1 MAGKDLTFKL
11 VINAD
16 TKDFVSNVQQSEK
29 TAKAL
34 FDAIKIESDKLK
46 TTSEETAKEVGK
58 IVPDDLQKKADQAKG
73 KLSEVSQAAS
83 ELQGQAIE
91 AAGKIDGLGNELQD
105 TASKANK
112 AGFEIG
118 SAIPSDAVQLAEMLG
133 NKFFSAAKEIES
145 LGDKSTISAG
155 ELRAMSSAGEQGL
168 NELNLALKA
177 AQAELVRLQ
186 STDGTLQDIEIA
198 KQRVLSIQ
206 DAINEASSAFN
217 YYQGVAINAMKGV
230 DGATQSAINQVQRF
244 SAVDLTGVVGEAQT
258 ATRAIESMGDGASLS
273 TKEIERIGSIGT
285 NSINALERELLTA
298 RNAFS
303 ALEQSSE
310 AVTLNEI
317 KAAGDKV
324 KGLEQA
330 VDLTKSAFS
339 EFNVKATTAMQGVS
353 TSTDKASGSA
363 KQAGHAIYEALGIK
377 PPSVINDAIA
387 DLTRKL
393 ENFKA
398 NSKLPAEEVE
408 RVTKITEQQIEK
420 LKSELN
426 GVEPAAQKANSG
438 ISGLSKGMDGAK
450 FAVTALVGALATIGV
465 GLGLR
470 ELAQA
475 ADSYTN
481 LSARINI
488 ATSDG
493 GNFQQAMA
501 GVHQVALATNSS
513 LDATAG
519 LFTKVNDVGKQMGM
533 TQQQSL
539 DLVKTINMAI
549 QTGGGDAAAS
559 EAAIVQLTQALQ
571 SGVLRGDEFNSIMEQ
586 APGISKALAQSLGV
600 TTGELRKMAE
610 NGELSAEKVIK
621 ALQSQSAA
629 IEADYA
635 KFPTTIGNALQR
647 ITTQWQILI
656 GTMDQANG
664 ASATV
669 AQWLVT
675 LADNMDVVET
685 ILEDIGEGFIWV
697 GDQLKKIDP
706 ATIEA
711 LKEALSTAY
720 ETVKSMAS
728 TIGTG
733 IGNTVDQLN
742 TLLGAMFNFDSGV
755 DTATDKTNGFT
766 KALQALNVVFGFIGD
781 GFEAISIVSNLLAGV
796 FYDVGAAWEGFKS
809 KLKWGDA
816 KDQAIADMEAMAKKA
831 QEYYDRAS
839 NGATDFKSK
848 GIAAIQEIGK
858 TQDQKNQ
865 ESLQKSN
872 ATFAE
877 LIKQDQEFLLK
888 SKELAGERAAI
899 NAQLNQARKDGNQS
913 TIDSIIQK
921 SNELEGREKEHAANK
936 ATLDKDMLASAQD
949 YAEAAIKANGGVM
962 DGVMQADLL
971 TKGYIVTI
979 DEAGKVSVQAGQS
992 AEQAAES
999 AAKKEEALKLAKENV
1014 KKADEEYLAYQKQ
1027 AAAERALL
1035 EQQIEQAKK
1044 SGDLNALAS
1053 AQASITAINA
1063 KEAELANNRDL
1074 RIAELNKANTGS
1086 GQVAETAYSRASA
1099 AAKLFGVDLDVSLN
1113 KVSKSFSSSGNE
1125 LDGLKTKLGEAGYTG
1140 KQAGDVLYQAWE
1152 EWLSKAKSQAEIDAA
1167 NAKMRE
1173 FEAQG
1178 VFSTKQVELG
1188 ITAIKRATS
1197 ELPDALDET
1206 GKAFERLGI
1215 KTKEQLRLS
1224 AQMALA
1230 DFETVRQSGQATQ
1243 ADLQKAYEKTIQLAY
1258 ASGDAQSIA
1267 AANAKAASLGLS
1279 IQVSETGQV
1288 SVKANNAVE
1297 ESLHRVR
1304 NATGNA
1310 GDGFDDLGRR
1320 GVQAGRDTAEAWEE
1334 ARKATEAAMASQG
1347 KMKASKTG
1355 TTAKHGLSVEEI
1367 EQRLKD
1373 IGYEGDAKQ
1382 KAKQLF
1388 QDAEPVAGGY
1398 YKSASN
1404 EWVKKKYGTTAY
1416 DNQKALGN
1424 AMYVMEQIEKLEQ
1437 YVGKS
1442 GRSAGL
1448 NDYAPSIPSVPNT
1461 ANSINS
1467 GPTTIIRFESNGQQV
1482 EAQVDANQ
1490 VDPLVAML
1498 EKLKVIKKS
1507 T

>member
-1 MAGKDLTFKL
+1 
-11 VINAD
+11 
-16 TKDFVSNVQQSEK
+16 
-29 TAKAL
+29 
-34 FDAIKIESDKLK
+34 
-46 TTSEETAKEVGK
+46 
-58 IVPDDLQKKADQAKG
+58 
-73 KLSEVSQAAS
+73 
-83 ELQGQAIE
+83 
-91 AAGKIDGLGNELQD
+91 
-105 TASKANK
+105 
-112 AGFEIG
+112 
-118 SAIPSDAVQLAEMLG
+118 
-133 NKFFSAAKEIES
+133 
-145 LGDKSTISAG
+145 
-155 ELRAMSSAGEQGL
+155 
-168 NELNLALKA
+168 
-177 AQAELVRLQ
+177 
-186 STDGTLQDIEIA
+186 
-198 KQRVLSIQ
+198 
-206 DAINEASSAFN
+206 
-217 YYQGVAINAMKGV
+217 
-230 DGATQSAINQVQRF
+230 
-244 SAVDLTGVVGEAQT
+244 
-258 ATRAIESMGDGASLS
+258 
-273 TKEIERIGSIGT
+273 
-285 NSINALERELLTA
+285 
-298 RNAFS
+298 
-303 ALEQSSE
+303 
-310 AVTLNEI
+310 
-317 KAAGDKV
+317 
-324 KGLEQA
+324 
-330 VDLTKSAFS
+330 
-339 EFNVKATTAMQGVS
+339 
-353 TSTDKASGSA
+353 
-363 KQAGHAIYEALGIK
+363 
-377 PPSVINDAIA
+377 
-387 DLTRKL
+387 
-393 ENFKA
+393 
-398 NSKLPAEEVE
+398 
-408 RVTKITEQQIEK
+408 
-420 LKSELN
+420 
-426 GVEPAAQKANSG
+426 
-438 ISGLSKGMDGAK
+438 
-450 FAVTALVGALATIGV
+450 
-465 GLGLR
+465 
-470 ELAQA
+470 
-475 ADSYTN
+475 
-481 LSARINI
+481 
-488 ATSDG
+488 
-493 GNFQQAMA
+493 
-501 GVHQVALATNSS
+501 
-513 LDATAG
+513 
-519 LFTKVNDVGKQMGM
+519 
-533 TQQQSL
+533 
-539 DLVKTINMAI
+539 
-549 QTGGGDAAAS
+549 
-559 EAAIVQLTQALQ
+559 
-571 SGVLRGDEFNSIMEQ
+571 
-586 APGISKALAQSLGV
+586 
-600 TTGELRKMAE
+600 
-610 NGELSAEKVIK
+610 
-621 ALQSQSAA
+621 
-629 IEADYA
+629 
-635 KFPTTIGNALQR
+635 
-647 ITTQWQILI
+647 
-656 GTMDQANG
+656 
-664 ASATV
+664 
-669 AQWLVT
+669 
-675 LADNMDVVET
+675 
-685 ILEDIGEGFIWV
+685 
-697 GDQLKKIDP
+697 
-706 ATIEA
+706 
-711 LKEALSTAY
+711 
-720 ETVKSMAS
+720 
-728 TIGTG
+728 
-733 IGNTVDQLN
+733 
-742 TLLGAMFNFDSGV
+742 
-755 DTATDKTNGFT
+755 
-766 KALQALNVVFGFIGD
+766 
-781 GFEAISIVSNLLAGV
+781 
-796 FYDVGAAWEGFKS
+796 
-809 KLKWGDA
+809 
-816 KDQAIADMEAMAKKA
+816 
-831 QEYYDRAS
+831 
-839 NGATDFKSK
+839 
-848 GIAAIQEIGK
+848 
-858 TQDQKNQ
+858 
-865 ESLQKSN
+865 
-872 ATFAE
+872 
-877 LIKQDQEFLLK
+877 
-888 SKELAGERAAI
+888 
-899 NAQLNQARKDGNQS
+899 
-913 TIDSIIQK
+913 
-921 SNELEGREKEHAANK
+921 
-936 ATLDKDMLASAQD
+936 
-949 YAEAAIKANGGVM
+949 
-962 DGVMQADLL
+962 L

-1467 GPTTIIRFESNGQQV
+1467 DPTTIIRFESNGQQV

>member
-1 MAGKDLTFKL
+1 MSGKNLTFKL
-11 VINAD
+11 IMDAD
-16 TKDFVSNVQQSEK
+16 TKGFVGNVKQSEDTVKSVFNTIKHESERLKQATADASKEMGNIIPKGTSELADKLSQSLNAATGIIKDAGDNAKSTAGNFTDFGNKAEKALGQLKSDLVQAKRNLESFSKTSASPADIEKAQVQVDQLEKEVQQ
-29 TAKAL
+29 TDQAFNNFQA
-34 FDAIKIESDKLK
+34 
-46 TTSEETAKEVGK
+46 EVGK
-58 IVPDDLQKKADQAKG
+58 
-73 KLSEVSQAAS
+73 
-83 ELQGQAIE
+83 
-91 AAGKIDGLGNELQD
+91 
-105 TASKANK
+105 AN
-112 AGFEIG
+112 
-118 SAIPSDAVQLAEMLG
+118 
-133 NKFFSAAKEIES
+133 NS
-145 LGDKSTISAG
+145 LR
-155 ELRAMSSAGEQGL
+155 E
-168 NELNLALKA
+168 
-177 AQAELVRLQ
+177 
-186 STDGTLQDIEIA
+186 TDIA
-198 KQRVLSIQ
+198 
-206 DAINEASSAFN
+206 
-217 YYQGVAINAMKGV
+217 
-230 DGATQSAINQVQRF
+230 
-244 SAVDLTGVVGEAQT
+244 AQT
-258 ATRAIESMGDGASLS
+258 A
-273 TKEIERIGSIGT
+273 
-285 NSINALERELLTA
+285 
-298 RNAFS
+298 
-303 ALEQSSE
+303 Q
-310 AVTLNEI
+310 
-317 KAAGDKV
+317 
-324 KGLEQA
+324 KG
-330 VDLTKSAFS
+330 
-339 EFNVKATTAMQGVS
+339 
-353 TSTDKASGSA
+353 
-363 KQAGHAIYEALGIK
+363 I
-377 PPSVINDAIA
+377 
-387 DLTRKL
+387 
-393 ENFKA
+393 
-398 NSKLPAEEVE
+398 
-408 RVTKITEQQIEK
+408 
-420 LKSELN
+420 
-426 GVEPAAQKANSG
+426 
-438 ISGLSKGMDGAK
+438 DGAK
-450 FAVTALVGALATIGV
+450 FAVNTLVGTLTALGI
-465 GLGLR
+465 GLGIR
-470 ELAQA
+470 ELAEA

-481 LSARINI
+481 LSVRIQI
-488 ATSDG
+488 ATREG
-493 GNFQQAMA
+493 GDFTSAMA

-519 LFTKVNDVGKQMGM
+519 LFTRLNTVGKEMGM
-533 TQQQSL
+533 TQQQAL
-539 DLVKTINMAI
+539 DLTKTVTQAI
-549 QTGGGDAAAS
+549 QIGGGSAQAS
-559 EAAIVQLTQALQ
+559 EAAITQFIQAMQ
-571 SGVLRGDEFNSIMEQ
+571 GGVLRGEEFNSIMENGYGL
-586 APGISKALAQSLGV
+586 AEALARGLGV

-610 NGELSAEKVIK
+610 NGELTSERVVK
-621 ALQSQSAA
+621 AVQSQATQ
-629 IEADYA
+629 IQETYNQ
-635 KFPTTIGNALQR
+635 FPTTISNALQR
-647 ITTQWQILI
+647 IATSWQIVI
-656 GTMDQANG
+656 GEMDQANG
-664 ASATV
+664 SSAAV
-669 AQWLVT
+669 ADALVVV
-675 LADNMDVVET
+675 ADNLGIIKVFLDDVG
-685 ILEDIGEGFIWV
+685 LGLASLIGDLQG
-697 GDQLKKIDP
+697 GID
-706 ATIEA
+706 
-711 LKEALSTAY
+711 
-720 ETVKSMAS
+720 AS
-728 TIGTG
+728 TIDAFKNAISAAYDAVKDLVTQVYEFGVVVLDTLGTS
-733 IGNTVDQLN
+733 ITN
-742 TLLGAMFNFDSGV
+742 TLSIFSSFTGGVSSAGEQVSFLERIFQGLGI
-755 DTATDKTNGFT
+755 T
-766 KALQALNVVFGFIGD
+766 FGFVSDGLTAIG
-781 GFEAISIVSNLLAGV
+781 II
-796 FYDVGAAWEGFKS
+796 
-809 KLKWGDA
+809 LKV
-816 KDQAIADMEAMAKKA
+816 
-831 QEYYDRAS
+831 
-839 NGATDFKSK
+839 AT
-848 GIAAIQEIGK
+848 
-858 TQDQKNQ
+858 
-865 ESLQKSN
+865 
-872 ATFAE
+872 
-877 LIKQDQEFLLK
+877 
-888 SKELAGERAAI
+888 
-899 NAQLNQARKDGNQS
+899 GNFF
-913 TIDSIIQK
+913 
-921 SNELEGREKEHAANK
+921 
-936 ATLDKDMLASAQD
+936 MLASAANSVMAALTWGDVSKQFAANAD
-949 YAEAAIKANGGVM
+949 LMKDKAKEYYAEADREAQEFQSKGVQRLNEAAQTQGQKTAERLALSKQELEQLLSDQQSEVNGKKATESEKLNAVQAYAEAAIKANGGVM
-962 DGVMQADLL
+962 DGVMQSDLL

-1027 AAAERALL
+1027 AAVERALL

-1279 IQVSETGQV
+1279 IQISETGQV

-1304 NATGNA
+1304 NATSNA

-1320 GVQAGRDTAEAWEE
+1320 GVRAGNDTTEAWEE

-1373 IGYEGDAKQ
+1373 IGYEGDTKQ

-1448 NDYAPSIPSVPNT
+1448 NDYAPSIPSVSSNAAT
-1461 ANSINS
+1461 QSIK
-1467 GPTTIIRFESNGQQV
+1467 ESVNYNIQFGGQTLSLTG
-1482 EAQVDANQ
+1482 DASQKDVMTNLVNQ
-1490 VDPLVAML
+1490 
-1498 EKLKVIKKS
+1498 LKGIAKS